1 MQWQLALAGA
11 GWTLDGAS
19 YPTVNSTL
27 TVGQTGFP
35 FRGTLR
41 NAYDIRRVTVS
52 IRKSNG
58 SNAISPATAT
68 PNAKSYDL
76 SRLDDA
82 VAFSRLGVGGYTLVI
97 AAENTAGDN
106 YRLESKFYV
115 TTAPMWCHST
125 PAAAPAPRAPAWY
138 PPVRSTAICP
148 RR

>member
-82 VAFSRLGVGGYTLVI
+82 VAFSRLGVGGYTLVTRRRI
-97 AAENTAGDN
+97 PPGTTTAWSPSST
-106 YRLESKFYV
+106 LP
-115 TTAPMWCHST
+115 TAPMWCHST

>member
-1 MQWQLALAGA
+1 M
-11 GWTLDGAS
+11 
-19 YPTVNSTL
+19 NSTL

-41 NAYDIRRVTVS
+41 NSYNIRRVTVS
-52 IRKSNG
+52 ILRSNG
-58 SNAISPATAT
+58 ANAITPATAS

-106 YRLESKFYV
+106 YRLESRFYV
-115 TTAPMWCHST
+115 TDGS
-125 PAAAPAPRAPAWY
+125 Y
-138 PPVRSTAICP
+138 VVSL
-148 RR
+148 